1 MGLFKKRHVEP
12 PPPPPPPPPT
22 AAEQIRANKRQLQ
35 RAGREMERER
45 MKLER
50 TEVTTKNKIKAA
62 ARAGQ
67 MEAAR
72 MLAKDLV
79 RTRNNV
85 TRLYKMQTEMQ
96 SLSAQMTEMQTAG
109 TMANAMGDA
118 VKIMVTVSKTMNMPT
133 MRATLMEY
141 QREAAKM
148 GMTQE
153 MMQDTL
159 DDTLGSAD
167 EVDQTEELVDSVM
180 DELGLETSSRL
191 GAVPSNKVGAS
202 SQMADEV
209 DPSLNARLEHLRR

>member
-1 MGLFKKRHVEP
+1 
-12 PPPPPPPPPT
+12 
-22 AAEQIRANKRQLQ
+22 
-35 RAGREMERER
+35 
-45 MKLER
+45 
-50 TEVTTKNKIKAA
+50 
-62 ARAGQ
+62 
-67 MEAAR
+67 
-72 MLAKDLV
+72 
-79 RTRNNV
+79 
-85 TRLYKMQTEMQ
+85 
-96 SLSAQMTEMQTAG
+96 
-109 TMANAMGDA
+109 MANAMGDA

-209 DPSLNARLEHLRR
+209 DPVLNARLEHLRR

>member
-1 MGLFKKRHVEP
+1 
-12 PPPPPPPPPT
+12 
-22 AAEQIRANKRQLQ
+22 
-35 RAGREMERER
+35 MERER